1 MLTIYDQLSRFHQSN
16 MSVLKEVHSK
26 LIGQISKPEHFV
38 HILHVSSR
46 FEDQEN
52 KQYQSTLGK
61 LANAAN

>member
-1 MLTIYDQLSRFHQSN
+1 